1 MTRKS
6 KRDPSQSIRLPLNSK
21 LEHAV
26 LCGMIDGDLNLDKV
40 TLEELSKEGQY
51 VYKALQEFRKDNR
64 KDEVSFKAVFFHAT
78 ELLGAEPDEFR
89 DFLKSVE
96 RAGVPQIEVVLD
108 SLSRKQIINDLVN
121 EASAQIASGGYSLLS
136 LKGLLAQHSHD
147 KNTLVPLG
155 EDMEDVSPPE
165 GLELP
170 GLESFNKEVGGLF
183 GLWVISGMPAAGK
196 STLALM
202 IALTVSAL
210 YMPVLYYDFEQGK
223 SVIRWHAH
231 QGLQGNEKRIRQAT
245 SRLYIRHN
253 ISMLE
258 RDLEMVNEPCL
269 VVVDSIQ
276 KVAKGITYRRESLET
291 WVHKL
296 EGLKQFGHHVLLIS
310 EKNRAH
316 YDEASMSGYKESGEI
331 EYAADAAFDLL
342 LPSEDNSSVVDVHVV
357 KNRHHKFHGHLTTLD
372 RVHDFWFHDRCQK
385 PKEID

>member
-1 MTRKS
+1 MRHKHAS
-6 KRDPSQSIRLPLNSK
+6 SPSPRLPLNSE
-21 LEHAV
+21 LEQAV
-26 LCGMIDGDLNLDKV
+26 LCGIIDGDLSLEKI

-51 VYKALQEFRKDNR
+51 VYKALQEFRKDN
-64 KDEVSFKAVFFHAT
+64 KTTEVSFKAIYFHAT
-78 ELLGAEPDEFR
+78 ELLGADPDEFR
-89 DFLKSVE
+89 SFLKDVE
-96 RAGVPQIEVVLD
+96 RAGVPQIETVLD
-108 SLSRKQIINDLVN
+108 SLARKQIINDLVN
-121 EASAQIASGGYSLLS
+121 EASSQIASGGYSLLS
-136 LKGLLAQHSHD
+136 LKGLLSQHTAD
-147 KNTLVPLG
+147 KNTLVPLV
-155 EDMEDVSPPE
+155 EDMEDVAPPE
-165 GLELP
+165 GLEIP

-202 IALTVSAL
+202 IALTVSAF
-210 YMPVLYYDFEQGK
+210 YKPVLYYDFEQGK

-231 QGLQGNEKRIRQAT
+231 KGLQGNAKRIRQAT

-253 ISMLE
+253 IGLLE

-296 EGLKQFGHHVLLIS
+296 EGLKQFGHDVLLIS

-342 LPSEDNSSVVDVHVV
+342 LPDESNSSVVDVHVV